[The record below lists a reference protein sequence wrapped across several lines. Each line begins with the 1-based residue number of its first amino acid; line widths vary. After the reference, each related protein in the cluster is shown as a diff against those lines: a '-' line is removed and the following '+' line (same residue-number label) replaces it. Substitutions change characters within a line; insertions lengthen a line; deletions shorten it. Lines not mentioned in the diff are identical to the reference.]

1 MNLTEN
7 QRPLF
12 NWWSFVGFSG
22 IDSQAGDF
30 ANSLSL
36 AFRPE
41 GFLHQHRWSL
51 AMGAVLFVS
60 GLFHLTFLWLT
71 GAAWSGPVSPRK
83 PGLFGL
89 SAGVTVCS
97 IAWVVSRLTPRRSDQ
112 HLTHLLSG
120 GLLLEVGL
128 ITLQYWR
135 GVPSHFN
142 RATSVDA
149 LIEAIMLGLILLVT
163 LGVGWIA
170 WRSNRLQPMPAAD
183 SLALRAG
190 IWLLLLSC
198 LLGLLVTIAG
208 ELNLAQGKSPEI
220 WGREGVLKYP
230 HGAVLHA
237 IQTLPLLS
245 ALLQFFQVPHALWL
259 LRGAVV
265 SHLLFVAQALWQTF
279 QGRGRM
285 ELDTPSFILLL
296 TAGGLL
302 LLPILAM
309 IRGAAVL
316 ARARLSNPPPL

>member
-1 MNLTEN
+1 M
-7 QRPLF
+7 F
-12 NWWSFVGFSG
+12 DWWSLCGFSG
-22 IDSQAGDF
+22 IDPQAGDF
-30 ANSLSL
+30 ANAQPL
-36 AFRPE
+36 ASRPE
-41 GFLHQHRWSL
+41 GFLHQQRWSL
-51 AMGAVLFVS
+51 VMGAVLLVS
-60 GLFHLTFLWLT
+60 GLFHLTMLWLT
-71 GAAWSGPVSPRK
+71 GAAWSGPVSLRK
-83 PGLFGL
+83 PGLFGV
-89 SAGVTVCS
+89 SAGLTVWS

-112 HLTHLLSG
+112 HLAHLLSG

-149 LIEAIMLGLILLVT
+149 FVEAIMLGLILLVT

-170 WRSNRLQPMPAAD
+170 WRSNRLQPLSASD

-208 ELNLAQGKSPEI
+208 ELNLAKGKSPEF
-220 WGREGVLKYP
+220 WGRAGVLKYP

-237 IQTLPLLS
+237 IQTLPVLS
-245 ALLQFFQVPHALWL
+245 MLLQFFKVPHALWL

-265 SHLLFVAQALWQTF
+265 SHLLFVSQALWQTF

-285 ELDTPSFILLL
+285 ELDVPSCIILLL
-296 TAGGLL
+296 AGGLL
-302 LLPILAM
+302 LLPFLAM

-316 ARARLSNPPPL
+316 ARARLFNPPPLE